1 MGSTD
6 SEKAP
11 IGALATIA
19 TVAIALGVVVVIAG
33 ALTSAKDISAGGVI
47 LIGPIPI
54 VIGSGSLGELL
65 AVLATL
71 LTLVLLVVTL
81 YWMLARRKP

>member
-1 MGSTD
+1 MGSAD
-6 SEKAP
+6 NEKAP
-11 IGALATIA
+11 ISALATIA
-19 TVAIALGVVVVIAG
+19 TAAIVLGIVVVIAG
-33 ALTSAKDISAGGVI
+33 ALMSARDISTGGVI

-54 VIGSGSLGELL
+54 VIGSGPLGGLL

-81 YWMLARRKP
+81 YWMLVRRKT